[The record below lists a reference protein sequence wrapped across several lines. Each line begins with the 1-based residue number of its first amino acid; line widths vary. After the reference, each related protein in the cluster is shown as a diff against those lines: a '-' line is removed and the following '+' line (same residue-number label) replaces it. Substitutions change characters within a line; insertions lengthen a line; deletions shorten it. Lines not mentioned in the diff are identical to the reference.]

1 VKNNYN
7 RIAPFYDRLVHF
19 AFGDCQKKAQ
29 IAQLNQID
37 EKAKVLVVGGGS
49 GLFLPEL
56 FRLKPAVK
64 IDYLE
69 PAPRMNR
76 LAKNRLSRQE
86 LAEFQLLEE
95 SLEKADLK
103 QGDYDVI
110 LTFFFFDL
118 FPINKSKQLHAKL
131 FKSLKKDGIWLIA
144 DFKPPQNKKQRL
156 LIKSMFLFLHFTVKA
171 QQKSIYSYEK
181 LFSKQHFK
189 LEQHKSHC
197 NNLFFSS
204 AYRKSSFS

>member
-1 VKNNYN
+1 MKNNYN

-19 AFGDCQKKAQ
+19 AFGGCQKKAQ
-29 IAQLNQID
+29 TAQLNQID

-76 LAKNRLSRQE
+76 LAKNRLNRGE
-86 LAEFQLLEE
+86 LAQFQLLEE
-95 SLEKADLK
+95 SLEEAALK
-103 QGDYDVI
+103 GSHYDGI

-118 FPINKSKQLHAKL
+118 FPKAKSKQLHEKL
-131 FKSLKKDGIWLIA
+131 FQSLKKDGIWLIA
-144 DFKPPQNKKQRL
+144 DFNLPQNNKQKRL
-156 LIKSMFLFLHFTVKA
+156 VKLMFLFLHFTVKA
-171 QQKSIYSYEK
+171 QQKSVYSYEK

-189 LEQHKSHC
+189 LEQHRKYC